1 MGLIRQAARFR
12 LRNLPRSITNAGIWH
27 AGSWR
32 VIVEIVILAMIA
44 VFLGLRL
51 YAVLGRRPE
60 DSGEPLRRR
69 LEQADPQAS
78 PRALPTKLPEKAA
91 VAVRAVGATAEPAG
105 FDASAETGIRAII
118 AADRRFDVTL
128 FLSGAKSA
136 YAMVL
141 ETFWRGDKDALAQ
154 LCERAVYEGF
164 AAAIDARGEA
174 GETIDARLIRI
185 NDARIVSA
193 DYAAPVATIAVRFV
207 ADIASVTRNGEGA
220 VVAGSLNDA
229 IESRD
234 LWTFTRDL
242 TSRDPDWQLDET
254 DQG

>member
-1 MGLIRQAARFR
+1 
-12 LRNLPRSITNAGIWH
+12 
-27 AGSWR
+27 

-60 DSGEPLRRR
+60 ESDEPLRRR
-69 LEQADPQAS
+69 LEQADPQAT
-78 PRALPTKLPEKAA
+78 PRPMPSKLADKTPIAA
-91 VAVRAVGATAEPAG
+91 RPSSTAAEPTG
-105 FDASAETGIRAII
+105 FDANAEPGIRAII

-128 FLSGAKSA
+128 FLTGAKAA
-136 YAMVL
+136 YGMVL

-154 LCERAVYEGF
+154 LCERAVYDSF
-164 AAAIDARGEA
+164 AAAIDARNEA
-174 GETIDARLIRI
+174 HETIDARLIRI

-193 DYAAPVATIAVRFV
+193 DYTAPVARIAVRFV
-207 ADIASVTRNGEGA
+207 ADIASVTRNGDHI
-220 VVAGSLNDA
+220 VVAGSLDDA

-242 TSRDPDWQLDET
+242 TSRDPDWQLDEA

>member
-1 MGLIRQAARFR
+1 M
-12 LRNLPRSITNAGIWH
+12 
-27 AGSWR
+27 
-32 VIVEIVILAMIA
+32 IVEIVILAMIA
-44 VFLGLRL
+44 VFLVLRL

-60 DSGEPLRRR
+60 DSDEPLRRR
-69 LEQADPQAS
+69 LEQADPQAT
-78 PRALPTKLPEKAA
+78 PRPMPSKLADKTPIAPRSAGPAPEPT
-91 VAVRAVGATAEPAG
+91 G
-105 FDASAETGIRAII
+105 FDAGAEGGIRAII
-118 AADRRFDVTL
+118 SADRRFDVTL
-128 FLSGAKSA
+128 FLTGAKAA

-141 ETFWRGDKDALAQ
+141 ETYWRGDKDALAQ

-164 AAAIDARGEA
+164 AAAIDARSEA
-174 GETIDARLIRI
+174 GDTVDARLIRV

-193 DYAAPVATIAVRFV
+193 DYEAPVARIQVRFV
-207 ADIASVTRNGEGA
+207 ADIASVTRNGDGL

-242 TSRDPDWQLDET
+242 TSRDPDWQLDEA

>member
-1 MGLIRQAARFR
+1 
-12 LRNLPRSITNAGIWH
+12 
-27 AGSWR
+27 
-32 VIVEIVILAMIA
+32 MIA

-60 DSGEPLRRR
+60 ESDEPLRRR
-69 LEQADPQAS
+69 LEQADPQAT
-78 PRALPTKLPEKAA
+78 PRPLPVKLPEKTTIAA
-91 VAVRAVGATAEPAG
+91 RTAGSSVEPTT
-105 FDASAETGIRAII
+105 FDASAEAGIRSLI

-128 FLSGAKSA
+128 FLTGAKSA
-136 YAMVL
+136 YGMVL
-141 ETFWRGDKDALAQ
+141 DTFWRGDKDALAQ
-154 LCERAVYEGF
+154 LCERAVYDGF
-164 AAAIDARGEA
+164 ATAIDSRAEA

-193 DYAAPVATIAVRFV
+193 EYTAPVARIAVRFI
-207 ADIASVTRNGEGA
+207 ADIASVTRNTDGT
-220 VVAGSLNDA
+220 VIAGSLDDA

>member
-1 MGLIRQAARFR
+1 M
-12 LRNLPRSITNAGIWH
+12 
-27 AGSWR
+27 
-32 VIVEIVILAMIA
+32 VVEIVILAMIA
-44 VFLGLRL
+44 VFLVLRL

-60 DSGEPLRRR
+60 DSDEPLRRR
-69 LEQADPQAS
+69 LEQADPQAT
-78 PRALPTKLPEKAA
+78 PRPMPSKLADKTPIAPRSAGPAPEPT
-91 VAVRAVGATAEPAG
+91 G
-105 FDASAETGIRAII
+105 FDAGAEGGIRAII
-118 AADRRFDVTL
+118 SADRRFDVTL
-128 FLSGAKSA
+128 FLTGAKAA

-141 ETFWRGDKDALAQ
+141 ETYWRGDKDALAQ

-164 AAAIDARGEA
+164 AAAIDARSEA
-174 GETIDARLIRI
+174 GDTVDARLIRV

-193 DYAAPVATIAVRFV
+193 DYEAPVARIQVRFV
-207 ADIASVTRNGEGA
+207 ADIASVTRNGDGL

-242 TSRDPDWQLDET
+242 TSRDPDWQLDEA

>member
-1 MGLIRQAARFR
+1 M
-12 LRNLPRSITNAGIWH
+12 
-27 AGSWR
+27 
-32 VIVEIVILAMIA
+32 VYEIVILAMIA
-44 VFLGLRL
+44 MFLGLRL

-60 DSGEPLRRR
+60 DSDEPLRRR

-78 PRALPTKLPEKAA
+78 PRALPAKLPEKTPIIARAA
-91 VAVRAVGATAEPAG
+91 GASVEPAA
-105 FDASAETGIRAII
+105 FDSLAEAGIRAII

-128 FLSGAKSA
+128 FLTGAKAA
-136 YAMVL
+136 YGMVL
-141 ETFWRGDKDALAQ
+141 DTFWRGDKDALAQ
-154 LCERAVYEGF
+154 LCERAVYDGF
-164 AAAIDARGEA
+164 AAAIDARVEA

-185 NDARIVSA
+185 NDARIITA
-193 DYAAPVATIAVRFV
+193 EFTAPLARVAVRFV
-207 ADIASVTRNGEGA
+207 ADIASVTRNADGT
-220 VVAGSLNDA
+220 VVAGSLDDA

>member
-1 MGLIRQAARFR
+1 
-12 LRNLPRSITNAGIWH
+12 
-27 AGSWR
+27 
-32 VIVEIVILAMIA
+32 MIA

-60 DSGEPLRRR
+60 ESDEPLRRR
-69 LEQADPQAS
+69 LEQADPQAT
-78 PRALPTKLPEKAA
+78 PRPLPVKLPEKTTIAA
-91 VAVRAVGATAEPAG
+91 RAAGSSVEPTT
-105 FDASAETGIRAII
+105 FDASAEAGIRSLI

-128 FLSGAKSA
+128 FLTGAKSA
-136 YAMVL
+136 YGMVL
-141 ETFWRGDKDALAQ
+141 DTFWRGDKDALAQ
-154 LCERAVYEGF
+154 LCERAVYDGF
-164 AAAIDARGEA
+164 ATAIDSRAEA

-193 DYAAPVATIAVRFV
+193 EYTAPVARIAVRFV
-207 ADIASVTRNGEGA
+207 ADIASVTRNTDGT
-220 VVAGSLNDA
+220 VIAGSLDDA

>member
-1 MGLIRQAARFR
+1 M
-12 LRNLPRSITNAGIWH
+12 
-27 AGSWR
+27 
-32 VIVEIVILAMIA
+32 IVEIVILAMIA

-60 DSGEPLRRR
+60 DSDEPLRRR
-69 LEQADPQAS
+69 LEQADPQAT
-78 PRALPTKLPEKAA
+78 PRALPAKLPEKMPIIA
-91 VAVRAVGATAEPAG
+91 RAVGSSAEPAG
-105 FDASAETGIRAII
+105 FDAAAEAGIRAIV

-128 FLSGAKSA
+128 FLTGAKSA
-136 YAMVL
+136 YGMVL

-154 LCERAVYEGF
+154 LCERAVYESF
-164 AAAIDARGEA
+164 AAAIDARTAA
-174 GETIDARLIRI
+174 GETIDARLIRV

-193 DYAAPVATIAVRFV
+193 EYIAPVARIAVRFI

>member
-1 MGLIRQAARFR
+1 M
-12 LRNLPRSITNAGIWH
+12 
-27 AGSWR
+27 
-32 VIVEIVILAMIA
+32 IVEIVILAMIA

-60 DSGEPLRRR
+60 DSDEPLRRR

-78 PRALPTKLPEKAA
+78 PRAMPAKLLEKAPI
-91 VAVRAVGATAEPAG
+91 AVRATGSSVEPSA
-105 FDASAETGIRAII
+105 FDASAEAGIRAMI

-128 FLSGAKSA
+128 FLTGAKSA
-136 YAMVL
+136 YGMVL
-141 ETFWRGDKDALAQ
+141 DTFWRGDKDALAQ
-154 LCERAVYEGF
+154 LCERAVYERC
-164 AAAIDARGEA
+164 AEAIDARVAPGES
-174 GETIDARLIRI
+174 IDDRLIRI

-193 DYAAPVATIAVRFV
+193 EFNAPVARIAVRFV
-207 ADIASVTRNGEGA
+207 ADIASVTRNAEGA
-220 VVAGSLNDA
+220 VVAGSLDDA
-229 IESRD
+229 IESHD

>member
-1 MGLIRQAARFR
+1 M
-12 LRNLPRSITNAGIWH
+12 
-27 AGSWR
+27 
-32 VIVEIVILAMIA
+32 IVEIVILAMIA

-60 DSGEPLRRR
+60 ESDEPLRRR
-69 LEQADPQAS
+69 LDQTDPQAT
-78 PRALPTKLPEKAA
+78 PRPMPSKLADKTLIAPRSSGPAPEPT
-91 VAVRAVGATAEPAG
+91 G
-105 FDASAETGIRAII
+105 FDAGAEAGIRAII
-118 AADRRFDVTL
+118 SADRRFDVTL
-128 FLSGAKSA
+128 FLTGAKAA
-136 YAMVL
+136 YGMVL
-141 ETFWRGDKDALAQ
+141 DTYWRGDKDALAQ

-164 AAAIDARGEA
+164 AAAIDARSEA
-174 GETIDARLIRI
+174 GDLIDARLIRI

-193 DYAAPVATIAVRFV
+193 DYDAPVARIQVRFV
-207 ADIASVTRNGEGA
+207 ADIASVTRNGDGL

-242 TSRDPDWQLDET
+242 TSRDPDWQLDEA

>member
-1 MGLIRQAARFR
+1 
-12 LRNLPRSITNAGIWH
+12 
-27 AGSWR
+27 

-60 DSGEPLRRR
+60 DSDEPLRRR
-69 LEQADPQAS
+69 IDQADPQAT
-78 PRALPTKLPEKAA
+78 PRSVLSGAMPSKLADKTPIVPRSAGPAPEPT
-91 VAVRAVGATAEPAG
+91 G
-105 FDASAETGIRAII
+105 FDAGAESGIRAII
-118 AADRRFDVTL
+118 SADRRFDVAL
-128 FLSGAKSA
+128 FLTGAKAA
-136 YAMVL
+136 YGMVL
-141 ETFWRGDKDALAQ
+141 DTFWRGDKDALAQ

-174 GETIDARLIRI
+174 GEAIDARLIRI

-193 DYAAPVATIAVRFV
+193 DYASPIARIAVRFV
-207 ADIASVTRNGEGA
+207 SDIASVTRNGDGL

-242 TSRDPDWQLDET
+242 TSRDPDWQLDEA

>member
-1 MGLIRQAARFR
+1 M
-12 LRNLPRSITNAGIWH
+12 
-27 AGSWR
+27 
-32 VIVEIVILAMIA
+32 IVEIVILAMIA

-51 YAVLGRRPE
+51 YAVLGRRPQ
-60 DSGEPLRRR
+60 DSDEPLRRR
-69 LEQADPQAS
+69 LDQADPQATPRPMPPKLIDKAPIVARPSGTS
-78 PRALPTKLPEKAA
+78 PEPT
-91 VAVRAVGATAEPAG
+91 G
-105 FDASAETGIRAII
+105 FDAGAESGIRAII

-128 FLSGAKSA
+128 FLTGAKAA
-136 YAMVL
+136 YGMVL
-141 ETFWRGDKDALAQ
+141 DTFWRGDKDALAQ

-164 AAAIDARGEA
+164 AAAIDTRTTA

-193 DYAAPVATIAVRFV
+193 DYAAPVARIAVRFV
-207 ADIASVTRNGEGA
+207 ADIASVTRNA
-220 VVAGSLNDA
+220 DALVVAGSLDDA

-242 TSRDPDWQLDET
+242 TSRDPDWQLDEA